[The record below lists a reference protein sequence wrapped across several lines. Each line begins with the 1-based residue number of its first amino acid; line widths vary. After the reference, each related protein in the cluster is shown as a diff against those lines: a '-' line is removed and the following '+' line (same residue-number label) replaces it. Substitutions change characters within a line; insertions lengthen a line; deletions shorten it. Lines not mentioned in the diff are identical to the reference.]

1 MNEPI
6 RILNLFTIMNRGG
19 AETMVMNY
27 YRAIDKS
34 KIQFDFM
41 VHRQERGAYD
51 DEIEAMGGRIF
62 RMCPIYPQ
70 NLFKYQ
76 QLLKTFF
83 DNHPEYRILHS
94 HMSELGYFAFK
105 EAIKHGVPV
114 RICHAHN
121 APVFSS
127 ETAIEKLKRIPR
139 ELLAR
144 QMRKLSTDYFTCSQI
159 AGEWLFGKK
168 NREKLI
174 FMRNAIDT
182 AAFAYNEATSQKV
195 KAEFGW
201 NNKYVIGHV
210 GRFCPQKNHD
220 FLIDIFHEFH
230 TKHPESVLALVG
242 SGELQGVIQEKVKHL
257 GLEKDV
263 CFLGNRADMPLLY
276 QAFDVFLFP
285 SFYEGLPV
293 SLIEAQ
299 ASGLPCVLSDTI
311 SDQTR
316 LIPTYYP
323 VSIKEKPELWV
334 TQLEKCMD
342 IPHADTT
349 SMIQK
354 AGFDINNNAEW
365 LTNFY
370 LNKLS

>member
-1 MNEPI
+1 MNKPI

-70 NLFKYQ
+70 NLFRYQ
-76 QLLKTFF
+76 QMLKEFF
-83 DNHPEYRILHS
+83 DNHPVYQILHS

-105 EAIKHGVPV
+105 EAVRHDVPV

-168 NREKLI
+168 NSEKLI
-174 FMRNAIDT
+174 FMRNAIDAVT
-182 AAFAYNEATSQKV
+182 FAYNKSIAQRV
-195 KAEFGW
+195 KADFGW
-201 NNKYVIGHV
+201 TDKFIIGHV

-220 FLIDIFHEFH
+220 FLIDIFNVFH
-230 TKHPESVLALVG
+230 SKYPNSILALVG
-242 SGELQGVIQEKVKHL
+242 SGELEGKIQEKVKNL
-257 GLEKDV
+257 GLDKDV
-263 CFLGNRADMPLLY
+263 YFLGNRADMPNIY

-299 ASGLPCVLSDTI
+299 ASGLPCVISDTI

-316 LIPTYYP
+316 LTPTYYP
-323 VSIKEKPELWV
+323 ISLKEKAEQWV
-334 TQLEKCMD
+334 IQLEKCMNYKRS
-342 IPHADTT
+342 ITT
-349 SMIQK
+349 EYIIQ
-354 AGFDINNNAEW
+354 AGFDIYRNATW
-365 LTNFY
+365 LAEYYKNR
-370 LNKLS
+370 L

>member
-1 MNEPI
+1 MSEPI

-76 QLLKTFF
+76 QMLRTFF
-83 DNHPEYRILHS
+83 DNHSEYKILHS

-105 EAIKHGVPV
+105 EAIRYDVPV

-168 NREKLI
+168 NSEKLI
-174 FMRNAIDT
+174 FMRNAID
-182 AAFAYNEATSQKV
+182 AQLFAYNATRALRV
-195 KAEFGW
+195 KADFGW
-201 NNKYVIGHV
+201 TDKFVIGHV

-220 FLIDIFHEFH
+220 FLIEIFHEFH
-230 TKHPESVLALVG
+230 SEHPESILALIG
-242 SGELQGVIQEKVKHL
+242 SGELQGKIQEKVRNL
-257 GLEKDV
+257 RLEKDV
-263 CFLGNRADMPLLY
+263 YFLGNRADMPDIY

-299 ASGLPCVLSDTI
+299 ASGLPCVI
-311 SDQTR
+311 SDIISNQTR
-316 LIPTYYP
+316 LTPAYYP
-323 VSIKEKPELWV
+323 VSLKEKPEQWV

-342 IPHADTT
+342 CNERHITT
-349 SMIQK
+349 EYIIQ
-354 AGFDINNNAEW
+354 AGFDIYRNASW
-365 LTNFY
+365 LTQYYKNR
-370 LNKLS
+370 L

>member
-1 MNEPI
+1 MSEPI

-51 DEIEAMGGRIF
+51 NEIEAMGGRIF

-76 QLLKTFF
+76 QMLKEFF

-105 EAIKHGVPV
+105 EAIKHDVPV

-144 QMRKLSTDYFTCSQI
+144 QMRTLSTDYFTCSRI

-168 NREKLI
+168 NSEKLI
-174 FMRNAIDT
+174 FMRNAIDA
-182 AAFAYNEATSQKV
+182 AAFAYNEATAQKV
-195 KAEFGW
+195 KADFGW
-201 NNKYVIGHV
+201 TDKFVIGHV

-220 FLIDIFHEFH
+220 FLIDLFNVFHS
-230 TKHPESVLALVG
+230 KYSNSILALVG
-242 SGELQGVIQEKVKHL
+242 SGELQGKIQEKVKNL
-257 GLEKDV
+257 GLDKAV
-263 CFLGNRADMPLLY
+263 YFLGNRADMPNVY

-299 ASGLPCVLSDTI
+299 ASGLPCVISDTI

-316 LIPTYYP
+316 LTSAYYP
-323 VSIKEKPELWV
+323 VSLKEKTELWLA
-334 TQLEKCMD
+334 QLEKCMD
-342 IPHADTT
+342 YKRNITT
-349 SMIQK
+349 EYIIQ
-354 AGFDINNNAEW
+354 AGFDIHRNATW
-365 LTNFY
+365 LAEYYKNR
-370 LNKLS
+370 L

>member
-1 MNEPI
+1 MSEPI

-62 RMCPIYPQ
+62 RMCAIYPQ
-70 NLFKYQ
+70 NLFRYQ
-76 QLLKTFF
+76 QMLKEFF

-105 EAIKHGVPV
+105 EAIRHDVSV

-159 AGEWLFGKK
+159 AGEWLFGKINNK
-168 NREKLI
+168 KLI
-174 FMRNAIDT
+174 FMRNAID
-182 AAFAYNEATSQKV
+182 AQAFAYNETKALRV
-195 KAEFGW
+195 KADCGW
-201 NNKYVIGHV
+201 TDKFIIGHV

-220 FLIDIFHEFH
+220 FLIDIFNVFH
-230 TKHPESVLALVG
+230 SKYPNSILTLVG
-242 SGELQGVIQEKVKHL
+242 SGELQGKIQEKVKNM
-257 GLEKDV
+257 GLDKDV
-263 CFLGNRADMPLLY
+263 CFLGNRADMPNIY
-276 QAFDVFLFP
+276 QVFDVFLFP

-299 ASGLPCVLSDTI
+299 ASGLPCVISDTI
-311 SDQTR
+311 SDQAR
-316 LIPTYYP
+316 LTSAYYP
-323 VSIKEKPELWV
+323 VSLKEKPEQWV
-334 TQLEKCMD
+334 AQLEKCMEM
-342 IPHADTT
+342 PHTDTT
-349 SMIQK
+349 AMIK
-354 AGFDINNNAEW
+354 EAGFDIHNNAEW

>member
-1 MNEPI
+1 MNEPT

-27 YRAIDKS
+27 YRAIDKG

-70 NLFKYQ
+70 NLFSYQ
-76 QLLKTFF
+76 RMLRTFF
-83 DNHPEYRILHS
+83 DNHSEYKILHS

-105 EAIKHGVPV
+105 EAIRHDVPV

-127 ETAIEKLKRIPR
+127 ETAIEKFKRIPR

-144 QMRKLSTDYFTCSQI
+144 QMRKVSTDYFTCSQI

-168 NREKLI
+168 NSEKLI
-174 FMRNAIDT
+174 FMRNAID
-182 AAFAYNEATSQKV
+182 AQSFAYNATRALCV
-195 KAEFGW
+195 KADLGW
-201 NNKYVIGHV
+201 TDKFVIGHV
-210 GRFCPQKNHD
+210 GRFCPQKNHA
-220 FLIDIFHEFH
+220 FLIEIFHEFH
-230 TKHPESVLALVG
+230 SKHPKSILALIG
-242 SGELQGVIQEKVKHL
+242 SGELQGKIQEKVRNL

-263 CFLGNRADMPLLY
+263 YFLGSRADMPDIY

-299 ASGLPCVLSDTI
+299 ASGLPCVISDTI

-316 LIPTYYP
+316 LIPAYYP
-323 VSIKEKPELWV
+323 VSLKEKPEQWV

-342 IPHADTT
+342 RNERSFTT
-349 SMIQK
+349 EYIIQ
-354 AGFDINNNAEW
+354 AGFDIHRNATW
-365 LTNFY
+365 LAEYYKNRI
-370 LNKLS
+370 

>member
-6 RILNLFTIMNRGG
+6 RILNLFTVMNRGG

-70 NLFKYQ
+70 NLFRYKRM
-76 QLLKTFF
+76 LKEFF
-83 DNHPEYRILHS
+83 DNHPEYQILHS

-105 EAIKHGVPV
+105 EAIRHHVPV

-127 ETAIEKLKRIPR
+127 ETVIEKLKQVSR
-139 ELLAR
+139 ELLAL

-168 NREKLI
+168 NGEKLI
-174 FMRNAIDT
+174 FMRNAIDAVT
-182 AAFAYNEATSQKV
+182 FAYNRANAQKV

-201 NNKYVIGHV
+201 TNKFVIGHV

-220 FLIDIFHEFH
+220 FLIDIFHRFH
-230 TKHPESVLALVG
+230 AKHPESVLVLVG
-242 SGELQGVIQEKVKHL
+242 SGELQYTIQKKVKRL
-257 GLEKDV
+257 GLEKYV
-263 CFLGNRADMPLLY
+263 CFLGDRSDMPNVY
-276 QAFDVFLFP
+276 QAFDAFLFP

-299 ASGLPCVLSDTI
+299 ASGLPCVISDTI
-311 SDQTR
+311 SKQTR
-316 LIPTYYP
+316 LVPAYYP
-323 VSIKEKPELWV
+323 ISLKGKTEQWV
-334 TQLEKCMD
+334 TQLERCMELL
-342 IPHADTT
+342 HTDTT
-349 SMIQK
+349 SMIK
-354 AGFDINNNAEW
+354 DAGFDIHNNAEW
-365 LTNFY
+365 LMNY
-370 LNKLS
+370 YINKL

>member
-70 NLFKYQ
+70 NLVKYQ

-83 DNHPEYRILHS
+83 DNHPGYRILHS

-159 AGEWLFGKK
+159 AGEWLFAKK

-174 FMRNAIDT
+174 FMRNAIDA
-182 AAFAYNEATSQKV
+182 AAFAYNEATAQKV

-201 NNKYVIGHV
+201 ANKYVIGHV

-230 TKHPESVLALVG
+230 AKHPKSVLALVG
-242 SGELQGVIQEKVKHL
+242 SGELQSVIQEKVNHL

-299 ASGLPCVLSDTI
+299 ASGLPCILSDTI
-311 SDQTR
+311 SNQTR

-323 VSIKEKPELWV
+323 VSIKEKPEVWV

-342 IPHADTT
+342 MPHADTI
-349 SMIQK
+349 SMIKK
-354 AGFDINNNAEW
+354 AGFDISNNAEW

>member
-174 FMRNAIDT
+174 FMRNAIDA
-182 AAFAYNEATSQKV
+182 AAFVYNEATAQKV

-201 NNKYVIGHV
+201 TNKYVIGHV

-230 TKHPESVLALVG
+230 AKHPESVLALVG
-242 SGELQGVIQEKVKHL
+242 SGELQGAIQEKVNRL
-257 GLEKDV
+257 GLEKNV
-263 CFLGNRADMPLLY
+263 CFFG
-276 QAFDVFLFP
+276 
-285 SFYEGLPV
+285 
-293 SLIEAQ
+293 
-299 ASGLPCVLSDTI
+299 
-311 SDQTR
+311 
-316 LIPTYYP
+316 
-323 VSIKEKPELWV
+323 K
-334 TQLEKCMD
+334 
-342 IPHADTT
+342 
-349 SMIQK
+349 
-354 AGFDINNNAEW
+354 
-365 LTNFY
+365 
-370 LNKLS
+370 

>member
-1 MNEPI
+1 MSEPI

-51 DEIEAMGGRIF
+51 NEIEAMGGKIF

-70 NLFKYQ
+70 NLLRYQ
-76 QLLKTFF
+76 QMLKEFF

-105 EAIKHGVPV
+105 EAIKHDVPV

-121 APVFSS
+121 APIFSS

-144 QMRKLSTDYFTCSQI
+144 QMRKLSTDYFTCSLI

-168 NREKLI
+168 NSEKLI
-174 FMRNAIDT
+174 FMRNAID
-182 AAFAYNEATSQKV
+182 AQVFAYNEAKALRV
-195 KAEFGW
+195 KADLGW
-201 NNKYVIGHV
+201 TDKFIIGHV
-210 GRFCPQKNHD
+210 GRFCPQKNHN
-220 FLIDIFHEFH
+220 FLIDIFKVFH
-230 TKHPESVLALVG
+230 SKYPNSILALVG
-242 SGELQGVIQEKVKHL
+242 SGELQGKIQEKVKNM
-257 GLEKDV
+257 GLDKDV
-263 CFLGNRADMPLLY
+263 CFLGNRADMPNIY
-276 QAFDVFLFP
+276 QVFDVFLFP

-299 ASGLPCVLSDTI
+299 ASGLPCVISDTI

-316 LIPTYYP
+316 LTSAYYP
-323 VSIKEKPELWV
+323 VSLKEKPEQWV
-334 TQLEKCMD
+334 AQLEKCMEMQ
-342 IPHADTT
+342 HADTT
-349 SMIQK
+349 AMIK
-354 AGFDINNNAEW
+354 EAGFDIYNNAKW